1 MIKGLAT
8 VFLSVFSINTLAQHI
23 EVILKDN
30 ASVQGELLT
39 TKDDQIFLDIGY
51 TVLPIPR
58 EKIVTIK
65 TIRSDLDESSRSA
78 NHNPGTAGSN
88 GEESGDASI
97 GGNGIFFNSS
107 GYTEEKPVREWIEE
121 LGESVV
127 QVKTPRGF
135 GSGFIINKRGY
146 LMTNYHVIEGESR
159 ISIEVFHRKKDRL
172 DRKTYQQIRII
183 ALNKFADLA
192 LLKIEDPLPDNIIP
206 VKLGDNEEL
215 EVGEP
220 VFAIGNP
227 LGLER
232 TVTEGIISTKT
243 RPISGTLFLQ
253 TTAQIN
259 PGNSGG
265 PLFNL
270 KGEVIGI
277 TNMKMN
283 YFEGLAFAIPV
294 SSVKHFLIHRDAF
307 AYDNKNPSSPFIYL
321 APPGNQKH

>member
-1 MIKGLAT
+1 M
-8 VFLSVFSINTLAQHI
+8 
-23 EVILKDN
+23 
-30 ASVQGELLT
+30 
-39 TKDDQIFLDIGY
+39 DIGY

-58 EKIVTIK
+58 DKIVTIK
-65 TIRSDLDESSRSA
+65 TIRSDLDDNPRSA
-78 NHNPGTAGSN
+78 NNNPGTAGPN

-97 GGNGIFFNSS
+97 GGNGIYFNSR
-107 GYTEEKPVREWIEE
+107 GYTEEKPVREWVEE
-121 LGESVV
+121 LGEGVV

-135 GSGFIINKRGY
+135 GSGFIINKKGY
-146 LMTNYHVIEGESR
+146 LMTNYHVIQGESR
-159 ISIEVFHRKKDRL
+159 ISIEVFHRKEDRL

-192 LLKIEDPLPDNIIP
+192 LLKIEDSLPDNIIP

-277 TNMKMN
+277 TNMKMS
-283 YFEGLAFAIPV
+283 FGEGLAFAIPV
-294 SSVKHFLIHRDAF
+294 SSVKHFLVHRDAF

-321 APPGNQKH
+321 APPGNQNH